1 MWTDGVNSITFE
13 AFDELGSSLGTVVG
27 AHADGNFAGGT
38 GEDRFYGVTHSGG
51 ISRIVISDPSGIEVD
66 HLQYG
71 LRDTLSV
78 PEPTTLALLA
88 LGFAALGLRRRRNL
102 R

>member
-1 MWTDGVNSITFE
+1 MQS
-13 AFDELGSSLGTVVG
+13 
-27 AHADGNFAGGT
+27 GNFAGGT

-71 LRDTLSV
+71 LRGTSQRCLNA
-78 PEPTTLALLA
+78 TTLALLT
-88 LGFAALGLRRRRNL
+88 LGLAGLGLSRCRNL